1 MDFLDGLRSLA
12 ALNIMSSQLRFLAVR
27 AAVHVSVW
35 NAVIFLSWWKCHKV
49 VGSNGQQSL
58 KVQGNL

>member
-27 AAVHVSVW
+27 AAVHVCVECSHLS
-35 NAVIFLSWWKCHKV
+35 FLVKV
-49 VGSNGQQSL
+49 P
-58 KVQGNL
+58 QGGGK